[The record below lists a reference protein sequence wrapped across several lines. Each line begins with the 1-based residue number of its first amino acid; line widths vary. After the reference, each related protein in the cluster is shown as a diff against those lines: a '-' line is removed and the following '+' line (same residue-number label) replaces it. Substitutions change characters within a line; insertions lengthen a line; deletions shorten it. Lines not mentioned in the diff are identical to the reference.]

1 MSIENI
7 QFLLSKLDQE
17 QTSHLQIKTE
27 LSQETKEL
35 NKRELDLKKIL
46 TEFQAAI
53 SNKDKRFPSSADVE
67 GTSQLVKTIKNLRNE
82 IIQNQQHSTALE
94 NELSHERIQLGMAKN
109 RIEALK
115 IEKEDLVAVNTQRKQ
130 EQLHSAADSRK
141 VQNKKERLV
150 KLRQQIEK
158 QERVKQNLS
167 NFIFVSDLIE
177 QVIQNSSM
185 IDENEKIDLEEVTP
199 EIKDTII
206 EAKEAFQEAQSKF
219 KSNNLTPFLQDADLA
234 FRLGVKSLILL
245 SEGIMDEL
253 ADQPFIDQIFA
264 IVNKGLILNTRHLTA
279 VDSMLSKIQ
288 KGVEISPLASFAN
301 EIQAFYSENLSL
313 LRILSSNEE

>member
-27 LSQETKEL
+27 LSQETKKL

-185 IDENEKIDLEEVTP
+185 IDENEKIDLEEVAP

-253 ADQPFIDQIFA
+253 ADQPFIDQVFA